1 MQLLGAGSLAVVL
14 LPEREGTNL
23 QSHNTKTT
31 DRHEHLSSC
40 EIIQDIFGLGANC
53 FLREDEEELFQRML
67 LKYRRQ
73 SKALRNADA
82 AEPAGNE
89 RDLELLIRR
98 TLFLRKTELSISTNV
113 RSAQKEIKVSATA
126 RTLTG
131 TAGKGVGDS
140 LAASHRSR
148 LA

>member
-1 MQLLGAGSLAVVL
+1 M
-14 LPEREGTNL
+14 
-23 QSHNTKTT
+23 QSHNINRT
-31 DRHEHLSSC
+31 DLSSC

-73 SKALRNADA
+73 SKALKNADA
-82 AEPAGNE
+82 AEAGGNE

-113 RSAQKEIKVSATA
+113 RSAQKAGATA

-148 LA
+148 PA